1 MDPLLIIIGLLVLLL
16 AYFVLVIIT
25 SRKAIET
32 HRKFQRK
39 ADENKR
45 IVLEYYETVLN
56 GKKDELVPKY
66 LYENYIQHDPFI
78 ATGGQAAAAAAHSL
92 NKLYPDRKT
101 EIKRVLAEGDYV
113 FLHSLIINE
122 PANTGD
128 KGIAAIDIFRLENG
142 MMAEHWNVSQPVPEK
157 PANQNTMF

>member
-25 SRKAIET
+25 SRKAIEI

-66 LYENYIQHDPFI
+66 LCENYIQHDPLI
-78 ATGGQAAAAAAHSL
+78 ATGRQAAAAEVHSL
-92 NKLYPDRKT
+92 SKQYPDRKV
-101 EIKRVLAEGDYV
+101 EVKRILAEGDYV
-113 FLHSLIINE
+113 LMHSLITNE
-122 PANTGD
+122 PAD
-128 KGIAAIDIFRLENG
+128 KGTAAIDIFRLENG
-142 MMAEHWNVSQPVPEK
+142 MMTEHWNVSQPVPEK